1 LEAHVFSL
9 ESLPYYKMLQK
20 SINILM
26 LLNELYDE
34 QIVEGPI
41 TDRLKRLAAAGAVA
55 GGLGLGGYT
64 ALNAPK
70 SPEAPVTVAQTQQQ
84 AQSDIQKQTEPQKAD
99 KRVNPNFPKDLAN
112 ADKMQPSERVSL
124 FVKTV
129 LPMITAENNKISLER
144 RRLQN
149 DIKILQRGGKLS
161 KEENDWVKSMVDKY
175 GEDNM
180 YELLKKVDIIPP
192 SIAIAQAAIE
202 SSWGS
207 DPKTQSSNSF
217 FGQKSWEKS
226 GGVEG
231 PYGERYRAFD
241 TPSQSIA
248 AYMTN
253 LNTHRAY
260 GEFRDAR
267 LAVRKSGKPIT
278 GLPLVPKLINYTDTG
293 KAYPHKL
300 SSIIQGRNLGQ
311 YDLPK
316 K

>member
-1 LEAHVFSL
+1 
-9 ESLPYYKMLQK
+9 
-20 SINILM
+20 M
-26 LLNELYDE
+26 LLSELYDE
-34 QIVEGPI
+34 DLVEGPI

-55 GGLGLGGYT
+55 GGLGLGAYS
-64 ALNAPK
+64 ASNVPK
-70 SPEAPVTVAQTQQQ
+70 TPQVPTTVAQTQQTQ
-84 AQSDIQKQTEPQKAD
+84 QSDIAKQVEPQKVE
-99 KRVNPNFPKDLAN
+99 KKVNPNFPKGLA
-112 ADKMQPSERVSL
+112 DVSKMQPSERVAA

-129 LPMITAENNKISLER
+129 LPMVVAENNKISAER

-161 KEENDWVKSMVDKY
+161 VEENAWVKSMVGKY

-202 SSWGS
+202 SSWGA
-207 DPKTQSSNSF
+207 DPKTQSSNAF
-217 FGQKSWEKS
+217 FGQKSWAKS

-231 PYGERYRAFD
+231 PQGERYRAFD

-248 AYMTN
+248 AYMAN
-253 LNTHRAY
+253 LNTHDAYDDFRA
-260 GEFRDAR
+260 AR
-267 LAVRKSGKPIT
+267 AQFRKSGQPVV
-278 GLPLVPKLINYTDTG
+278 GLPLVPKLISYTDTG
-293 KAYPHKL
+293 KAYPKKL
-300 SSIIQGRNLGQ
+300 SSIIQGRNLSQ

>member
-1 LEAHVFSL
+1 
-9 ESLPYYKMLQK
+9 
-20 SINILM
+20 M
-26 LLNELYDE
+26 LLSELYDE
-34 QIVEGPI
+34 DLVEGPI
-41 TDRLKRLAAAGAVA
+41 TDRLKRLAAAGVVA
-55 GGLGLGGYT
+55 GGLGLGGYS

-70 SPEAPVTVAQTQQQ
+70 SPEAPTTVAQTQQTS
-84 AQSDIQKQTEPQKAD
+84 QSDTQKKIEPQKVD
-99 KRVNPNFPKDLAN
+99 KKVNPNFPKGLADAN
-112 ADKMQPSERVSL
+112 KLQPNERVAL

-129 LPMITAENNKISLER
+129 LPMITAENAKISQDR

-149 DIKILQRGGKLS
+149 DIKILQRGGKLTPD
-161 KEENDWVKSMVDKY
+161 ENAWVKSMVDKY

-207 DPKTQSSNSF
+207 DPKTQSSNAF
-217 FGQKSWEKS
+217 FGQKSWAKT

-231 PYGERYRAFD
+231 PYGEKYRAFD

-253 LNTHRAY
+253 LNTHDAY
-260 GEFRDAR
+260 DDFRDAR
-267 LAVRKSGKPIT
+267 AQVRKSGKQIT
-278 GLPLVPKLINYTDTG
+278 GLPLVPKLISYTDTG
-293 KAYPHKL
+293 KEYPKKL
-300 SSIIQGRNLGQ
+300 KSIIQGRNLDQ
-311 YDLPK
+311 YDIAK

>member
-1 LEAHVFSL
+1 
-9 ESLPYYKMLQK
+9 
-20 SINILM
+20 M

-34 QIVEGPI
+34 DLVEGPI

-55 GGLGLGGYT
+55 GGLGFGGYS

-70 SPEAPVTVAQTQQQ
+70 SPEAPTTVAQTQQQ
-84 AQSDIQKQTEPQKAD
+84 SQSDAVKQTEPQKAD
-99 KRVNPNFPKDLAN
+99 RRVNPNFPKGLTDV
-112 ADKMQPSERVSL
+112 DKLQPNERVSL

-129 LPMITAENNKISLER
+129 LPMITAENNKISAER

-149 DIKILQRGGKLS
+149 DIKILQRGGKLTP
-161 KEENDWVKSMVDKY
+161 EENAWVKSMVDKY

-202 SSWGS
+202 SSWGA
-207 DPKTQSSNSF
+207 DPKTQSNNAF
-217 FGQKSWEKS
+217 FGQKSWAKS

-231 PYGERYRAFD
+231 PYGERYQAFA

-267 LAVRKSGKPIT
+267 SATRKSGKPVI
-278 GLPLVPKLINYTDTG
+278 GLPLVPTLINYTDTG
-293 KAYPHKL
+293 KEYPKKL
-300 SSIIQGRNLGQ
+300 KSIIQGRNLDK
-311 YDLPK
+311 YDIPK

>member
-1 LEAHVFSL
+1 
-9 ESLPYYKMLQK
+9 
-20 SINILM
+20 M

-34 QIVEGPI
+34 ELVEGPI

-55 GGLGLGGYT
+55 GSLGFGGYS
-64 ALNAPK
+64 AINAPK
-70 SPEAPVTVAQTQQQ
+70 SPEAPVAVAQKQQTQQT
-84 AQSDIQKQTEPQKAD
+84 DTVKQNEPQKIEKA
-99 KRVNPNFPKDLAN
+99 VNPNFPKELAD
-112 ADKMQPSERVSL
+112 AGKLQPNERVSL

-129 LPMITAENNKISLER
+129 LPMITAENNKILTDR
-144 RRLQN
+144 KRLQN

-161 KEENDWVKSMVDKY
+161 KEEAAWIKSMVDKY
-175 GEDNM
+175 DEDNL

-192 SIAIAQAAIE
+192 SIALAQAAIE

-207 DPKTQSSNSF
+207 DPKTQSSNAF
-217 FGQKSWEKS
+217 FGQKSWAKS

-241 TPSQSIA
+241 TPNQSIS

-253 LNTHRAY
+253 LNTHDAYDDFRQSRAQ
-260 GEFRDAR
+260 FR
-267 LAVRKSGKPIT
+267 KTGKPVV

-293 KAYPHKL
+293 KAYPQKL
-300 SSIIQGRNLGQ
+300 ASMIKGRALDQ

>member
-1 LEAHVFSL
+1 
-9 ESLPYYKMLQK
+9 
-20 SINILM
+20 M

-34 QIVEGPI
+34 ELVEGPI

-55 GGLGLGGYT
+55 GGLGFGGYS
-64 ALNAPK
+64 AINAPK
-70 SPEAPVTVAQTQQQ
+70 SPEAPVAVAQKQQTQQT
-84 AQSDIQKQTEPQKAD
+84 DIAKQIEPQKAE
-99 KRVNPNFPKDLAN
+99 KKINPNFPKELSDTNKL
-112 ADKMQPSERVSL
+112 QPGERVSL

-129 LPMITAENNKISLER
+129 LPMITAENAKISQDR
-144 RRLQN
+144 RRLQT

-161 KEENDWVKSMVDKY
+161 KEENYWVKSMVDKY
-175 GEDNM
+175 GEDNL

-192 SIAIAQAAIE
+192 SIALAQAAIE

-207 DPKTQSSNSF
+207 DPKTQSSNAF
-217 FGQKSWEKS
+217 FGQKSWAKS

-241 TPSQSIA
+241 TPNQSIA

-253 LNTHRAY
+253 LNTHDAYDDFRTARA
-260 GEFRDAR
+260 AI
-267 LAVRKSGKPIT
+267 RKSGKPIT

-293 KAYPHKL
+293 KAYPQKL
-300 SSIIQGRNLGQ
+300 ANMIKGRALDQ
-311 YDLPK
+311 YDSPK

>member
-1 LEAHVFSL
+1 
-9 ESLPYYKMLQK
+9 
-20 SINILM
+20 M
-26 LLNELYDE
+26 LLSELYDE
-34 QIVEGPI
+34 QLNEGPW
-41 TDRLKRLAAAGAVA
+41 TDALKRLAVA
-55 GGLGLGGYT
+55 GTVATGIGTAGLSAYN
-64 ALNAPK
+64 ALKAPQ
-70 SPEAPVTVAQTQQQ
+70 PTPTVAQIPQVQQTDIKAEPITQKT
-84 AQSDIQKQTEPQKAD
+84 QKS
-99 KRVNPNFPKDLAN
+99 VNPNFPKELAD
-112 ADKMQPSERVSL
+112 AGKLQPSERVSL

-129 LPMITAENNKISLER
+129 LPMIVAENNKISQDR

-161 KEENDWVKSMVDKY
+161 KEENAWVKNMVEKY

-192 SIAIAQAAIE
+192 SIALAQAAIE

-207 DPKTQSSNSF
+207 DPKTQSSNAF
-217 FGQKSWEKS
+217 FGQKSWAKS

-241 TPSQSIA
+241 TPNQSIA

-253 LNTHRAY
+253 LNTHDAYDDFRQSRAQ
-260 GEFRDAR
+260 FR
-267 LAVRKSGKPIT
+267 KTGKPVV

-293 KAYPHKL
+293 KAYPQKL
-300 SSIIQGRNLGQ
+300 ASMIKGRALDQ